1 MNNIY
6 IPLHVHT
13 TKGSVGDSILKIDEY
28 IKKAKDFKLPAIAET
43 NHGSMSDMFE
53 FYKACKDNNINPI
66 IGCEV
71 YETTD
76 RTLKKLVNKKRPETW
91 HLVLLAKNKI
101 GLENLLY
108 ITSNAQLEGYYYKP
122 RTDIEILK
130 THGEGIIALSACLG
144 SKLKYL
150 IDNNKT
156 DKQVIEAINEY
167 KEIFDD
173 FYLEIQPGNFNE
185 QIQYNKKLIKLSST
199 TNTSLIVTNDVHY
212 LNSDDW
218 KTHDAHVKI
227 HRKMKIDEEQVYPDK
242 CYYLQDYN
250 TIVNSLSYLPHDIVK
265 QAIANTVKVANEITL
280 ELDISSVNMPKYNT
294 IDFSEENTLIT
305 ICYTKLKELVPTL
318 EDPANYT
325 SQLEKEFKVINQLGF
340 AGYFLIVADFV
351 DYAQKNNIPVGPG
364 RGSACGSLVAYLMGI
379 TKVDPIKYN
388 LLFERF
394 LSPHRKSIPDI
405 DLDFA
410 SDKRAMMFDYAVKK
424 YGLDHCALVSTLGI
438 RKAKASIRD
447 AARIYDID
455 KDLADQAAKLIPQ
468 VFYDDAGEK
477 STDLSITESINLI
490 PLLKEL
496 SLKYPLWFETAI
508 KLENLP
514 KSSSIHAA
522 GTIISSLPL
531 QKYIPLRK
539 PKNDTILATELNLAS
554 AEMAGFVKFDFLSLA
569 TLTVIDNTLKDM
581 SIKFDFTTN
590 EYNDKKVWE
599 LIGSKNTTSLFQIS
613 SKTYKE
619 RMHRLKPK
627 NINELAACLALVRG
641 PCIQSGDD
649 KKYMDIVEGKKEIE
663 LIHPFY
669 DNVTADTKGILLYQE
684 QIMQVAVNFGFSKE
698 KSYDL
703 MKAIAKKK
711 IKKIKEFEDSFYEL
725 AKKKE
730 VKKEIIDKIW
740 QIFLDAGLYAFNKSH
755 AVAYAFIT
763 YQSAYLKTFYPVTYM
778 KNALTN
784 TYLQKEDIIGT
795 LKECRRLGIKFLPLD
810 VNKSKW
816 EFSQEEDKIRIG
828 MCAIRSFGKK
838 AADIILES
846 DTFFNFD
853 DFYSSINKTYFNKAV
868 MISAIFAGMF
878 DSFNNSRI
886 QLLDYY
892 MSLRKEETPDF
903 IKLKGKDKAFNIK
916 DPESK
921 IEEILLG
928 EKIITH
934 PVNNFKK
941 INLKSIKNKQQFT
954 IDAVISKVKK
964 IRDKNGNMM
973 AFLSLETADGTIDSV
988 MFAHEYKDYKKF
1000 CKKNLIVNVS
1010 ATKVKEYSC
1019 IINTIKNGGKK

>member
-1 MNNIY
+1 MNDIY

-13 TKGSVGDSILKIDEY
+13 TKGSVGDSILKIDDY
-28 IKKAKDFKLPAIAET
+28 IKKAKEFKLPAIAET

-53 FYKACKDNNINPI
+53 FYKACKDNDIKPI

-76 RTLKKLVNKKRPETW
+76 RTLKSLVNKKRPNAW
-91 HLVLLAKNKI
+91 HLVLLAKNKV
-101 GLENLLY
+101 GMENLLY

-122 RTDIEILK
+122 RTDIEILRE
-130 THGEGIIALSACLG
+130 HGEGIIALSACLG

-150 IDNNKT
+150 INNNET
-156 DKQVIEAINEY
+156 DRQVIEAINEY

-173 FYLEIQPGNFNE
+173 FYLEIQPGDFDE
-185 QIQYNKKLIKLSST
+185 QIQYNKKLIELSST

-227 HRKMKIDEEQVYPDK
+227 HRKMKINEAQVYPDK

-250 TIVNSLSYLPHDIVK
+250 TITNSLSYLPYDIVK
-265 QAIANTVKVANEITL
+265 QAIANTVKVANEIIL
-280 ELDISSVNMPKYNT
+280 ELDITSINMPKYNT
-294 IDFSEENTLIT
+294 MDFSEESTLIT
-305 ICYTKLKELVPTL
+305 MCHTKLKELAPTL
-318 EDPANYT
+318 KDPANYA
-325 SQLEKEFKVINQLGF
+325 SRLERELKVINQLGF
-340 AGYFLIVADFV
+340 SGYFLIVADFV

-364 RGSACGSLVAYLMGI
+364 RGSACGSLAAYLMDI
-379 TKVDPIKYN
+379 TKVDPVKYN

-410 SDKRAMMFDYAVKK
+410 SDKRTMMFDYAVKK
-424 YGLDHCALVSTLGI
+424 YGSDHCALVSTLGM

-468 VFYDDAGEK
+468 VFYGDEGEK
-477 STDLSITESINLI
+477 TTDLSIEESISLV
-490 PLLKEL
+490 PSLKEL
-496 SLKYPLWFETAI
+496 SLEHPLWFETAM

-522 GTIISSLPL
+522 GTIVSSLPL

-539 PKNDTILATELNLAS
+539 PKSDTILATELNLAS

-581 SIKFDFTTN
+581 NIEFDFTTN
-590 EYNDKKVWE
+590 EYDDEKVWK
-599 LIGSKNTTSLFQIS
+599 LIGSKNTTGLFQIA

-619 RMHRLKPK
+619 RMPRLKPK
-627 NINELAACLALVRG
+627 NIKELAACLALVRG

-649 KKYMDIVEGKKEIE
+649 KKYMDIIEGKREIE

-669 DNVTADTKGILLYQE
+669 DDVTADTKGILLYQE

-711 IKKIKEFEDSFYEL
+711 IGKIKEFENSFYEL
-725 AKKKE
+725 AKIKKIP
-730 VKKEIIDKIW
+730 KKAVDRIW
-740 QIFLDAGLYAFNKSH
+740 QIFLDAGLYAFNASH

-763 YQSAYLKTFYPVTYM
+763 YQSAYLKTFYPVAYM
-778 KNALTN
+778 KNTLTN
-784 TYLQKEDIIGT
+784 TYLRKEDVVGT
-795 LKECRRLGIKFLPLD
+795 LMECRRLGIKFLPLD
-810 VNKSKW
+810 ISKSKW
-816 EFSQEEDKIRIG
+816 GFLQEDNKIRIG
-828 MCAIRSFGKK
+828 MCAIRGFGKK
-838 AADIILES
+838 AADAVIELG
-846 DTFFNFD
+846 TFISFDNF
-853 DFYSSINKTYFNKAV
+853 YESINKTYFNKAV
-868 MISAIFAGMF
+868 MILAIFAGMF
-878 DSFNNSRI
+878 DNFNDSRI
-886 QLLDYY
+886 DLLDYY
-892 MSLRKEETPDF
+892 MSLRKEETPEL
-903 IKLKGKDKAFNIK
+903 IKLKGKDKTFKIN
-916 DPESK
+916 DPEPR
-921 IEEILLG
+921 IEEMLLG

-934 PVNNFKK
+934 PVNSFEK
-941 INLKSIKNKQQFT
+941 IGFESIKTKQKFV
-954 IDAVISKVKK
+954 INAVVSRVKK
-964 IRDKNGNMM
+964 LRDKNGNMM

-988 MFAHEYKDYKKF
+988 MFSHIYKDYKRF
-1000 CKKNLIVNVS
+1000 CKKNLIVKVS
-1010 ATKVKEYSC
+1010 AIKNKEDSC
-1019 IINTIKNGGKK
+1019 IVNMIK